1 MTNQE
6 FSWTGKYVGTLAW
19 TGKYVGTLDGG
30 KDLSADSFFTKTDY
44 KGAVKSDDDWTSGW
58 TL

>member
-6 FSWTGKYVGTLAW
+6 FSW

-44 KGAVKSDDDWTSGW
+44 NDRFRILFAGYSLSS
-58 TL
+58 LSSS